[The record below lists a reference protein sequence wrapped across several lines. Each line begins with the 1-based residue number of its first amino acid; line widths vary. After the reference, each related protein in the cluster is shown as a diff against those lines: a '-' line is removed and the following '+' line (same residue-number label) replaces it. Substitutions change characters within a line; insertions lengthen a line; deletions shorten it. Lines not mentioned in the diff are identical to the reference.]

1 MLRVDLD
8 VREGAGEGVMG
19 RIVSVHKRG
28 RGVKL
33 VKIRTV
39 RPFGDHRVFVP
50 VKVRT
55 ACTCGKC
62 EGKA

>member
-1 MLRVDLD
+1 
-8 VREGAGEGVMG
+8 MG

-55 ACTCGKC
+55 TCTCGKC